1 MWYQICLTFW
11 QRQDRLARV
20 RENQQKSRAR
30 KQQYIQEL
38 EQKVAACRTQ
48 AHQKDVEH
56 RISIQELK
64 TENTKLRH
72 WLLSLGVQAS
82 HIDEYLHENSD
93 PAASKKV
100 AIPKQL
106 PDLSGDTALKE
117 SSSPCTCLSNCRVR
131 RNSGNE
137 VDSIISSMEPSC
149 SGPTLTNE
157 LSGHKTV
164 DHILTHSAT
173 PISYEFL
180 CDNSSCAPWPENENI
195 LNTTLCTVAAEL
207 INQFN
212 ARGVELTEIK
222 TKLWSGFRKG
232 SSAAEPCRVQNQVLF
247 EVLDEVSAN
256 LS

>member
-1 MWYQICLTFW
+1 
-11 QRQDRLARV
+11 V

-30 KQQYIQEL
+30 KQQYTQEL

-48 AHQKDVEH
+48 AHQKDIEH

-64 TENTKLRH
+64 TENAKLRH

-82 HIDEYLHENSD
+82 RIDEYLHENSD
-93 PAASKKV
+93 PAVSKKV

-106 PDLSGDTALKE
+106 PDLSGDTALQE
-117 SSSPCTCLSNCRVR
+117 SSSPCTSSSSTHLSNCRVR
-131 RNSGNE
+131 RNSGNA
-137 VDSIISSMEPSC
+137 VNSITSSMEPSC
-149 SGPTLTNE
+149 SSPTLTNG

-212 ARGVELTEIK
+212 VHGVELTEIK

-232 SSAAEPCRVQNQVLF
+232 SSVAEPCRVQNQVLF